1 MAKGTKIGG
10 IVGGVLS
17 GLGVL
22 AWAGISAATAT
33 GASMGLMIA
42 GTAFIPTG
50 LACLALIG
58 ACAGLGALGGFIKSK
73 VSTQED

>member
-1 MAKGTKIGG
+1 VIGWA
-10 IVGGVLS
+10 VASAMTGG
-17 GLGVL
+17 GL
-22 AWAGISAATAT
+22 
-33 GASMGLMIA
+33 SMGLMIA

-73 VSTQED
+73 AAPQED